1 MDNWFKSSDDQN
13 QPRVEDRPGLR
24 FSRSRPYTRKK
35 SVSQPKQVHV
45 RLAPLLFRR
54 FATMH
59 IKLH

>member
-35 SVSQPKQVHV
+35 VSHNRSKFTSDS
-45 RLAPLLFRR
+45 RLYCFDVLRPCIL
-54 FATMH
+54 
-59 IKLH
+59 